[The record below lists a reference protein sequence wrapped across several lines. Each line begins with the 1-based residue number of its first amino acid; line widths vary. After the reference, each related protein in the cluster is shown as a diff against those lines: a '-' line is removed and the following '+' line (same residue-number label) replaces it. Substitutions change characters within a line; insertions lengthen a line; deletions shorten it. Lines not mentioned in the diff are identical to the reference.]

1 MHLEI
6 LCVPSLKPV
15 HTICSLLG
23 TMANFTNRD
32 VFDTSFEEE
41 PEELHNEDKEGGV
54 EAWLTV
60 AGSALVYFASFGFIN
75 SFGFFQ
81 NYYQSH
87 LLSDYAPS
95 KIAFIGTL
103 QITLMY
109 IMGPLAGALFD
120 ALGLKVQ
127 LIESTARVDR

>member
-1 MHLEI
+1 
-6 LCVPSLKPV
+6 
-15 HTICSLLG
+15 
-23 TMANFTNRD
+23 MATVTSGD
-32 VFDTSFEEE
+32 VLDTSYEEE
-41 PEELHNEDKEGGV
+41 PEASCNEDREGGV

-120 ALGLKVQ
+120 ALGLKVK
-127 LIESTARVDR
+127 LMWSKARADR